1 VRALHFDGTCATVA
15 LRPDPVPGPDA
26 ALVVEATGTIA
37 GFRRAVALTR
47 PRGTLVL
54 KSTIAAREPLD
65 LAPLVIHEIQLL
77 GSRCGPFPPAL
88 RALERGDVE
97 VDALVTARVPLADAE
112 SALARAA
119 EPGALK
125 VLIDCS

>member
-1 VRALHFDGTCATVA
+1 MA

-65 LAPLVIHEIQLL
+65 LAPLVIHEIQLI

-88 RALERGDVE
+88 RALERGDVD

-119 EPGALK
+119 QPGVLK
-125 VLIDCS
+125 VLIDCC

>member
-1 VRALHFDGTCATVA
+1 MRAIHFDGTCATVA
-15 LRPDPVPGPDA
+15 LRPDPVPAPDA
-26 ALVVEATGTIA
+26 A
-37 GFRRAVALTR
+37 
-47 PRGTLVL
+47 
-54 KSTIAAREPLD
+54 
-65 LAPLVIHEIQLL
+65 LVIHEIQLL

-97 VDALVTARVPLADAE
+97 VDALVTAR
-112 SALARAA
+112 AA